1 MANYMK
7 YNPSMASGRSRRQVR
22 GFTLIELMVTV
33 AIVAILTGIAIA
45 SYDFAVVKSRR
56 SAAAACLTERAQAME
71 RYYTTNLTYV
81 GAPAPAACSSDIS
94 PDHYAVAFE
103 GVPTATAFE
112 LRAIPQ
118 GSQASSDTKCGT
130 LTVNARGVRGIVD
143 GDAGDPED
151 CW

>member
-7 YNPSMASGRSRRQVR
+7 YNPTMASGRSRRQVR

-94 PDHYAVAFE
+94 PDHYTVAFE
-103 GVPTATAFE
+103 DAPTATAFS
-112 LRAIPQ
+112 LLAAPQ
-118 GSQASSDTKCGT
+118 GAQASSDTKCGI
-130 LTVNARGVRGIVD
+130 LTINAQGERGID
-143 GDAGDPED
+143 GGDAADPED

>member
-1 MANYMK
+1 MK
-7 YNPSMASGRSRRQVR
+7 GIQSIAASPSRRAVR

-33 AIVAILTGIAIA
+33 AIVAILAGIAIA

-81 GAPAPAACSSDIS
+81 DAPAPAACSADIS
-94 PDHYAVAFE
+94 PDHYTVAFE
-103 GVPTATAFE
+103 GVPTATAYE
-112 LRAIPQ
+112 LRAVPQ
-118 GSQASSDTKCGT
+118 GSQASSDGKCGT
-130 LTVNARGVRGIVD
+130 LTVNAQGVRGIVD
-143 GDAGDPED
+143 GYADDPED